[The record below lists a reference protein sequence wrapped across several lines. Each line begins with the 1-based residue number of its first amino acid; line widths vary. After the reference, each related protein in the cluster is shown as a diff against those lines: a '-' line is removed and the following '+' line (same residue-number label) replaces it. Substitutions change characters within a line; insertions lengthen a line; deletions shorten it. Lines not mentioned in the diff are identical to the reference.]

1 MTEKNDFLPTP
12 LLHDDWKYVS
22 KKTLDEFDAA
32 DWAILNTQ
40 KSLYLAERQA
50 EEILRMLKAQ
60 KDDPSFGYTTNNYEH
75 CLLTATR
82 MLRDNLPEEDVAVGL
97 LHDIGYMVC
106 PHKHGEFAAVLL
118 KPYISEKNYWMLMH
132 HEEFQMVHINLPG
145 EVNPD
150 AREQW
155 RGHPHFEWTERFVA
169 VYDQTTFDCTEEAL
183 PIEEFEPMV
192 HRLFAQT
199 I

>member
-32 DWAILNTQ
+32 DWAILNIQ
-40 KSLYLAERQA
+40 KSQYLAERQA

-106 PHKHGEFAAVLL
+106 PHKHGEFAAVLSR
-118 KPYISEKNYWMLMH
+118 P
-132 HEEFQMVHINLPG
+132 
-145 EVNPD
+145 
-150 AREQW
+150 
-155 RGHPHFEWTERFVA
+155 
-169 VYDQTTFDCTEEAL
+169 
-183 PIEEFEPMV
+183 
-192 HRLFAQT
+192 
-199 I
+199 